1 MWGRRRNAEARLLAD
16 AGETLAY
23 VMQVA
28 EDAHG
33 LLRAARVRLE
43 EAHNQVA
50 ATLGFGGGLPV
61 NTVRAQLAQ
70 GQATWDSMDSMI
82 ATYEGMRASWCDVEG
97 ADFEAIKSAAEFFTE
112 YSQSCASTVPN
123 LEGATESLLGLR
135 NKLLELRVKVAPI
148 RERAHAAMA
157 AATNELVWSGPAAQG
172 RFALE
177 ARLNAVGDRLHA
189 LDAGQIEVD
198 PDRKVTDWYHDVE
211 TEIAEIRD
219 AVPRSAY

>member
-1 MWGRRRNAEARLLAD
+1 MWGRRRNAEARLLTE

-33 LLRAARVRLE
+33 LLRDARVRLE
-43 EAHNQVA
+43 DAHDQVA
-50 ATLGFGGGLPV
+50 ATLGFGDGLPV

-70 GQATWDSMDSMI
+70 GQATWDSVDSTL
-82 ATYEGMRASWCDVEG
+82 ATYEDMRASWCDFED
-97 ADFEAIKSAAEFFTE
+97 ADFESIKAAAEFFTE

-135 NKLLELRVKVAPI
+135 NKLLELRIKVAPI
-148 RERAHAAMA
+148 RERAHTAFA
-157 AATNELVWSGPAAQG
+157 AAYAELSQAGAVQG

-177 ARLNAVGDRLHA
+177 ARLNAIGDHLRA
-189 LDAGQIEVD
+189 LDAGSIEVD
-198 PDRKVTDWYHDVE
+198 PDRKVTDWYRDVE

-219 AVPRSAY
+219 AVVRL

>member
-1 MWGRRRNAEARLLAD
+1 MWGRRRNAEARLLTE

-33 LLRAARVRLE
+33 LLRDARVRLE
-43 EAHNQVA
+43 DAHHQVS
-50 ATLGFGGGLPV
+50 ATLGFGDGLPV
-61 NTVRAQLAQ
+61 NTVRTQLAQ
-70 GQATWDSMDSMI
+70 SQATWDSVDSMI
-82 ATYEGMRASWCDVEG
+82 ATYEDMRATWCDLAD

-112 YSQSCASTVPN
+112 YSQSCASTVPD

-148 RERAHAAMA
+148 RERAHTSFA
-157 AATNELVWSGPAAQG
+157 AAHAELSQAGTVQG

-177 ARLNAVGDRLHA
+177 ARLNAIGDRLRA
-189 LDAGQIEVD
+189 LDAGSVEVD
-198 PDRKVTDWYHDVE
+198 PDRKVTDWYRDVE
-211 TEIAEIRD
+211 TEIADIRD
-219 AVPRSAY
+219 AVLRLTT

>member
-1 MWGRRRNAEARLLAD
+1 MWGRRRNAEARLLTE

-33 LLRAARVRLE
+33 LLRDARTRLE
-43 EAHNQVA
+43 DAHDQVA
-50 ATLGFGGGLPV
+50 ATLGFGDGLPV

-70 GQATWDSMDSMI
+70 GQATWDSVDSMI
-82 ATYEGMRASWCDVEG
+82 ATYEDMRASWCDAED
-97 ADFEAIKSAAEFFTE
+97 ADFDAIKAAAEFFTE
-112 YSQSCASTVPN
+112 YSQSCAATVPE

-135 NKLLELRVKVAPI
+135 NKLLELRAKVAPI
-148 RERAHAAMA
+148 RDRAHTAFA
-157 AATNELVWSGPAAQG
+157 AAYSELSQAGAAQG

-177 ARLNAVGDRLHA
+177 ARLNAIGDHLRA
-189 LDAGQIEVD
+189 LDAGSVEVD
-198 PDRKVTDWYHDVE
+198 PDRKVTDWYRDVE

-219 AVPRSAY
+219 GISRTAY

>member
-1 MWGRRRNAEARLLAD
+1 MWGRRRNAEARLLTE

-33 LLRAARVRLE
+33 LLRDARVRLE
-43 EAHNQVA
+43 DAHHQVS
-50 ATLGFGGGLPV
+50 ATLGFGDGLPA

-70 GQATWDSMDSMI
+70 SQATWDSVDSMI
-82 ATYEGMRASWCDVEG
+82 ATYEDMRATWCDLAD

-112 YSQSCASTVPN
+112 YSQNCASVVPD
-123 LEGATESLLGLR
+123 LEGATDSFIGLRDTLLGLR
-135 NKLLELRVKVAPI
+135 DKVAPI
-148 RERAHAAMA
+148 RTRVHAAMA
-157 AATNELVWSGPAAQG
+157 AAADELAWAGPAAQG

-177 ARLNAVGDRLHA
+177 ARLNAVGDRVRA
-189 LDAGQIEVD
+189 LDAGHIEVE
-198 PDRKVTDWYHDVE
+198 PDRKVTDWYRDVE

-219 AVPRSAY
+219 AVPRAAY